1 MFQRLPFLGVF
12 VGRCLCFNLMILI
25 DINLSRV
32 ICSPNDFVQPQLD
45 PLILQTSLH
54 IFLCFGGWLQ
64 EDDQG
69 DEVFSG
75 SMSFANYS
83 HFKAEKSDQFWSG
96 LQPRIVSQPVLSG
109 WRLRLHGG

>member
-1 MFQRLPFLGVF
+1 
-12 VGRCLCFNLMILI
+12 MILFS
-25 DINLSRV
+25 LSWIRSYLKQV
-32 ICSPNDFVQPQLD
+32 S
-45 PLILQTSLH
+45 TS
-54 IFLCFGGWLQ
+54 LCFGGWLQ

-96 LQPRIVSQPVLSG
+96 SQPRIVSQPVFERPEVTVT
-109 WRLRLHGG
+109 WKIIFDQ